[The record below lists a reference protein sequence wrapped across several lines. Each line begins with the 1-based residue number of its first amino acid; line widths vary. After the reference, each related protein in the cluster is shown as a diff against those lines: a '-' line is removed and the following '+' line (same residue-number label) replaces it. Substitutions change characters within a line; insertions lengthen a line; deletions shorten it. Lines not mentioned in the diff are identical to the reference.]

1 MNNLTANTEYTVA
14 VVAFN
19 ELGEGG
25 NRTEKGK
32 TRPEAPSIFSLSAIS
47 STQLNI
53 TLTAPTESASLT
65 YQCNISSTEND
76 VMTVNGTELEYTVED
91 LSPNVNYTVECTSS
105 NGEDSCNSDMDT
117 IINYQEGFAV

>member
-1 MNNLTANTEYTVA
+1 MYTYI
-14 VVAFN
+14 
-19 ELGEGG
+19 
-25 NRTEKGK
+25 
-32 TRPEAPSIFSLSAIS
+32 APSISSLTA
-47 STQLNI
+47 TLPYQLNI

-117 IINYQEGFAV
+117 IISK